1 VKTIPEIGETHT
13 LTHAVTRR
21 LTVPELLPDS
31 ALLAA
36 MPAVLATPNMI
47 ALMELACTELLARH
61 CDEGEGSLGAHVDV
75 SHLAATLAGQTVTVT
90 ATVEKVEG
98 RKMTFVV
105 EAHDGIDPI
114 GKGRHVRMVVPW
126 ARFKQAVDAK
136 AEKAGVEGL
145 EGATG

>member
-1 VKTIPEIGETHT
+1 MKTIPSTGETHT
-13 LTHAVTRR
+13 LSCVVAKRM
-21 LTVPELLPDS
+21 TVPELIPDS
-31 ALLAA
+31 ALLAT

-75 SHLAATLAGQTVTVT
+75 SHIAATLAGQTVTVT

-98 RKMTFVV
+98 RKVTFEVS
-105 EAHDGIDPI
+105 AHDGIDTI

-126 ARFKQAVDAK
+126 ARFRQAVDAK
-136 AEKAGVEGL
+136 AGKAGVKGL
-145 EGATG
+145 GG

>member
-1 VKTIPEIGETHT
+1 MKTTPEIGEKHT
-13 LTHAVTRR
+13 LTHVVTKR

-61 CDEGEGSLGAHVDV
+61 CNTDEGSLGAHVDV

-98 RKMTFVV
+98 RKMTFAV
-105 EAHDGIDPI
+105 EAHDGIDTI

-136 AEKAGVEGL
+136 AEKAGVAGL
-145 EGATG
+145 EGTAG